1 MAQYSPDLLDEIR
14 ARIDLVDL
22 VSDFVTL
29 KRAGENWKGLCP
41 FHTEKTPSFMVNPKK
56 GIFHCFGCGAGGDAF
71 GFLMRQNRLSFPEAV
86 RTLADRAGVTLPT
99 RAGPEEAQA
108 AKREPLYEAM
118 ELAAAYYERAL
129 WDQPEGERAR
139 RYLQARGITPEA
151 ARRFRLGYAP
161 EGWEHLLQYAKGS
174 GVDEAVLLQ
183 VGLVLPRSEG
193 RGVYD
198 RFRGRLIFPIADV
211 QGRMIAFGGRSLGP
225 EEPKYLNSPETPLYV
240 KGQTLYAL
248 HLAKHAIR
256 ETGRVVVV
264 EGYLDCLAAQQTGF
278 GETVAALGTAFTPA
292 QVSLLKRYTDEII
305 TAFDA
310 DAAGESA
317 TLRGLD
323 LLVSSGLRVRVAALP
338 GGEDPDSLIQKQ
350 GVSEF
355 RATLDRAEPL
365 LLWALA
371 GFPASALQSFQGRVQ
386 ALRNVGALL
395 AKIPDPTEARLAIQ
409 EVARRFALSET
420 FVEEEVRRLRGIAKR
435 PAAPPAPVGQ
445 QEVPFF
451 DKSLVHYLLHSA
463 EARRDL
469 LPVVTEDDLSHP
481 DSRAVITLL
490 KAHPEA
496 EPEKLVSLFEEQA
509 LQGLVTGLLLTK
521 PREVDIPDITVHFR
535 RQIELRRGKQE
546 SRVAHQA
553 LAAAQSQGQA
563 DLSGLVREHVARAR
577 KVRGLAMGGESGS
590 SSSSKEPNA

>member
-1 MAQYSPDLLDEIR
+1 MAQYSAELLDEIR
-14 ARIDLVDL
+14 ARLDLVDL

-29 KRAGENWKGLCP
+29 KRTGENWKGLCP
-41 FHTEKTPSFMVNPKK
+41 FHAEKTPSFTVNPKK

-86 RTLADRAGVTLPT
+86 RALADRAGTALPA
-99 RAGPEEAQA
+99 RQGQEEAQSP
-108 AKREPLYEAM
+108 KREPLYETM
-118 ELAAAYYERAL
+118 ELAATYYERAL

-139 RYLQARGITPEA
+139 RYLRARGITNET

-174 GVDEAVLLQ
+174 GVDETLLLQ
-183 VGLVLPRSEG
+183 VGLVLPRHEG
-193 RGVYD
+193 RGIYD
-198 RFRGRLIFPIADV
+198 RFRGRLIFPIADL
-211 QGRMIAFGGRSLGP
+211 QGQIIAFGGRSLGP

-248 HLAKHAIR
+248 PLAKHAVR
-256 ETGRVVVV
+256 EAGRVVVV
-264 EGYLDCLAAQQTGF
+264 EGYLDCLAAQQAGF

-292 QVSLLKRYTDEII
+292 QVLLLKRYTDEII

-323 LLVSSGLRVRVAALP
+323 VLLGSGLRVRVATLP
-338 GGEDPDSLIQKQ
+338 EGEDPDSLIQKQ
-350 GVSEF
+350 GAAAF
-355 RATLDRAEPL
+355 RVALDGAEPL
-365 LLWALA
+365 FLRALA
-371 GFPASALQSFQGRVQ
+371 GFPAEVLQSFQGRVQ

-420 FVEEEVRRLRGIAKR
+420 FVEEEVRRLRGVTKR
-435 PAAPPAPVGQ
+435 PAASSPAPVPR
-445 QEVPFF
+445 QEVPPF
-451 DKSLVHYLLHSA
+451 DKALVQDLLHSA
-463 EARRDL
+463 EARMEL
-469 LPVVTEDDLSHP
+469 LPVVTEEDLSHP
-481 DSRAVITLL
+481 DFRAVVAAL
-490 KAHPEA
+490 KSHPEA
-496 EPEKLVSLFEEQA
+496 EPATLLSLLQGEI
-509 LQGLVTGLLLTK
+509 LQGLVAGLLLDE
-521 PREVDIPDITVHFR
+521 PSSAPDIAAWR
-535 RQIELRRGKQE
+535 RRIELLRGKQE

-563 DLSGLVREHVARAR
+563 DLSDLVREHIVRAR
-577 KVRGLAMGGESGS
+577 KVRDLVVGGGEAPAS
-590 SSSSKEPNA
+590 

>member
-14 ARIDLVDL
+14 ARVDLVDL
-22 VSDFVTL
+22 VSDFSTL
-29 KRAGENWKGLCP
+29 KRMGENWKGLCP

-71 GFLMRQNRLSFPEAV
+71 GFVMRQNRLSFPEAV
-86 RTLADRAGVTLPT
+86 RALADRAGVPLPS
-99 RAGPEEAQA
+99 RQIQEETP
-108 AKREPLYEAM
+108 KREPLYEAM

-129 WDQPEGERAR
+129 WEQPEGERAR
-139 RYLQARGITPEA
+139 RYLRGRGVTIEA

-174 GVDEAVLLQ
+174 GVDEALLLQ
-183 VGLVLPRSEG
+183 VGLVLARHEG

-198 RFRGRLIFPIADV
+198 RFRGRLIFPIGDV
-211 QGRMIAFGGRSLGP
+211 QGRIIAFGGRSLGP

-248 HLAKHAIR
+248 PLAKNAIR

-264 EGYLDCLAAQQTGF
+264 EGYLDCLAAQQAGF

-292 QVSLLKRYTDEII
+292 QVLLLKRYTDDVI

-323 LLVSSGLRVRVAALP
+323 VLLASGLRVRVATLP
-338 GGEDPDSLIQKQ
+338 DGDDPDSLIQKQ
-350 GVSEF
+350 GAAAF
-355 RATLDRAEPL
+355 RVALDAAEPL
-365 LLWALA
+365 LLRALA
-371 GFPASALQSFQGRVQ
+371 GFSAEALQSFQGRVH

-420 FVEEEVRRLRGIAKR
+420 FVEEEVRRLRGAVK
-435 PAAPPAPVGQ
+435 PPAVSSPAPAPQ
-445 QEVPFF
+445 QEIPLF
-451 DKSLVHYLLHSA
+451 DKVLVHYLLHSVEGRSA
-463 EARRDL
+463 L
-469 LPVVTEDDLSHP
+469 LPLVSAEDLSHP
-481 DSRAVITLL
+481 DFRAIMTLL
-490 KAHPEA
+490 KSHPEA
-496 EPEKLVSLFEEQA
+496 APETLVSLLDGEA
-509 LQGLVTGLLLTK
+509 LQGLVAGLLLAE
-521 PREVDIPDITVHFR
+521 PPGLSAPDVTAQFR
-535 RQIELRRGKQE
+535 RRIELRRRKQE

-553 LAAAQSQGQA
+553 LAAAQSQG
-563 DLSGLVREHVARAR
+563 DPNLSGLVKEHVARAR
-577 KVRGLAMGGESGS
+577 QVKELATGV
-590 SSSSKEPNA
+590 EPGASPS